1 MKKLLMLVV
10 TLMLGA
16 GLAFAQTSSS
26 GSTASTPK
34 TTQSTKAAKKSSKKS
49 SSKKSNKKPA
59 STEYSSVQV
68 NSLGSV
74 LLESGLIG
82 PLSLFS
88 RYIRSEKPRHI
99 SIPTIARSAFNPGM
113 HLIPDNLMPC
123 RAVGC
128 AILPGAL
135 RILCPLA

>member
-49 SSKKSNKKPA
+49 SSKKSSKKPA
-59 STEYSSVQV
+59 STEAPSVQV
-68 NSLGSV
+68 NSLASV

-88 RYIRSEKPRHI
+88 
-99 SIPTIARSAFNPGM
+99 
-113 HLIPDNLMPC
+113 
-123 RAVGC
+123 
-128 AILPGAL
+128 
-135 RILCPLA
+135 